1 MNNLKNFHNNLK
13 NISNKIIK
21 KNFNNILILS
31 NDWLYYKRLHVVELE
46 KYKILKKNILIFI
59 LKYIFIF
66 FKSLIKNLIKIILS
80 LKFYLKKQEIQKEK
94 IDIVFVTYKFDS
106 NYKISNDSYF
116 SEIYK
121 KLHYKKK
128 NIL

>member
-59 LKYIFIF
+59 KKNIFIF
-66 FKSLIKNLIKIILS
+66 FKSLIKNLI
-80 LKFYLKKQEIQKEK
+80 
-94 IDIVFVTYKFDS
+94 
-106 NYKISNDSYF
+106 
-116 SEIYK
+116 
-121 KLHYKKK
+121 
-128 NIL
+128 

>member
-21 KNFNNILILS
+21 KNFTNIFILS

-80 LKFYLKKQEIQKEK
+80 LKFYFKKQKIQKEK

-106 NYKISNDSYF
+106 NLNLLTSYYKASLIDYHSNRLDSY
-116 SEIYK
+116 
-121 KLHYKKK
+121 
-128 NIL
+128 